1 MKLGAQLYN
10 VREYTKTPEDI
21 EATLRRIKAMGF
33 NVIQISGFGPCNID
47 LLAGWVQELNLDVCV
62 THVPWPRLADS
73 GELKT
78 VIAEHKKLGCSQI
91 GLGMRP
97 SDVFPN
103 TGEGWTRFIKKTNSI
118 IAQVRDAGLGF
129 GYHNHDLE
137 FQKWNGVTT
146 LDRLA
151 AECPGLDFILDTF
164 WVQAGGANPAAYIK
178 KFQGRIKTIHFKDF
192 RVVDQVRQFAEIGQ
206 GNIDWDEIIPL
217 CKAQNIPY
225 AVIEQDANFLIDPFE
240 SLAMSLAFL
249 KGKV

>member
-10 VREYTKTPEDI
+10 VREYTKTPDDI
-21 EATLRRIKAMGF
+21 EATLRRVKAIGF
-33 NVIQISGFGPCNID
+33 DVIQISAFGPCNID
-47 LLAGWVQELNLDVCV
+47 LLAGWVKELDLDVCV

-97 SDVFPN
+97 GDVFPN
-103 TGEGWTRFIKKTNSI
+103 TGEGWTRFIKKANTI
-118 IAQVRDAGLGF
+118 IAQVQDAGLSF

-137 FQKWNGVTT
+137 FQKWNGITT

-151 AECPGLDFILDTF
+151 AECPSLDFILDTF
-164 WVQAGGANPAAYIK
+164 WVQAGGASPAAYIR
-178 KFQGRIKTIHFKDF
+178 KFKGRIKTIHFKDY

-206 GNIDWDEIIPL
+206 G
-217 CKAQNIPY
+217 
-225 AVIEQDANFLIDPFE
+225 
-240 SLAMSLAFL
+240 
-249 KGKV
+249 